1 MATVRVEVEARQWLR
16 AKAEAYPF
24 VLKMNVVKRLLRVG
38 QGPQEFLQRLIN
50 TDFAHLRFVP
60 WPLRGDAS
68 LFLIRASGARASAA
82 ERRKIPK
89 IVRLDGIGLDDPSFT
104 REEYCGFRTEM
115 QKTLKEADAIVY
127 QSEFSKRSFEAVY
140 GVAEVPVAVICN
152 GAPDALFAKNY
163 EVDKLID
170 SNRLVV
176 AGRDSPRKRITETVR
191 RFIESPFSNH
201 YELVVVGDIQ
211 EQEKVEHKN
220 IRYLGRLLPSEL
232 FIVLKHSRGLIHLDW
247 YDWCPNLVVEA
258 IANRIPVLCG
268 AVGGTQ
274 ELVRETGL
282 IAELGDSEPDFSN
295 LKQIVPNIKQDKF
308 NQALELFLDK
318 TSGEAVGLR
327 EDLMMSRVARKYYE
341 FIKTL

>member
-1 MATVRVEVEARQWLR
+1 M
-16 AKAEAYPF
+16 
-24 VLKMNVVKRLLRVG
+24 VKI
-38 QGPQEFLQRLIN
+38 Q
-50 TDFAHLRFVP
+50 
-60 WPLRGDAS
+60 
-68 LFLIRASGARASAA
+68 
-82 ERRKIPK
+82 KI
-89 IVRLDGIGLDDPSFT
+89 
-104 REEYCGFRTEM
+104 
-115 QKTLKEADAIVY
+115 
-127 QSEFSKRSFEAVY
+127 
-140 GVAEVPVAVICN
+140 
-152 GAPDALFAKNY
+152 
-163 EVDKLID
+163 
-170 SNRLVV
+170 
-176 AGRDSPRKRITETVR
+176 
-191 RFIESPFSNH
+191 
-201 YELVVVGDIQ
+201 IQ